1 MFHSIQARLTIGFV
15 AVAAATI
22 IILGVIITTIF
33 GEVLQTRYQ
42 ETYRNDASA
51 IGHFLNVGLE
61 GDVLTAGPFINSAA
75 IGQLVK
81 TMSQQFRVRIRV
93 YINGSS
99 YPLLDSGLVAPDP
112 SKHLTIDN
120 FPPVQIPMDKG
131 SYALGSV
138 VVSDPLTD
146 RLFIQDQ
153 VQRTAMFVVILA
165 CASAVLIGAILAARL
180 TAPLRLLTRA
190 TARIGGGHF
199 AERLPEESRDEAGE
213 LAHQFNQMA
222 QRLEESFATI
232 SADRDRLRQ
241 FVADVSHEVRTPLT
255 ALRTFNEL
263 LQNGAGENPATR
275 QDFLAESAR
284 QIERLDWLTQNL
296 LDLSRLD
303 SGLTPIAHQRSDL
316 AETIR
321 RAVETSRPAASA
333 KDVDLVYDTQHVVVD
348 HDPPRLEQA
357 LNNVIGNA
365 IKFSPPGGTVRVR
378 AGVTG
383 RQAVVE
389 VSDQGPGI
397 PPDEIEHIFER
408 FYRGK
413 EANRSGSGSGLGLA
427 IARAIM
433 EAHGGSI
440 SVQSTPG
447 HGTTMRLTLPMAQR
461 VQTASGA

>member
-1 MFHSIQARLTIGFV
+1 MFHSLQTRLTIGFV
-15 AVAAATI
+15 TVAAATI
-22 IILGVIITTIF
+22 LVLGIIITTIF

-42 ETYRNDASA
+42 EGYTNDAAA
-51 IGHFLNVGLE
+51 IGHFLNVGLQ
-61 GDVLTAGPFINSAA
+61 GDVLAFGPVINSGAV
-75 IGQLVK
+75 GQLIK
-81 TMSQQFRVRIRV
+81 TMSQQFQVRIRV
-93 YINGSS
+93 YVNGNSA
-99 YPLLDSGLVAPDP
+99 PLVDSGPLAPDP
-112 SKHLTIDN
+112 AKHLAIDN
-120 FPPVQIPMDKG
+120 FPPLRVALNSG
-131 SYALGSV
+131 GYALGYV

-165 CASAVLIGAILAARL
+165 CAAAVLIGAILAARL

-213 LAHQFNQMA
+213 LAHQFNLMA

-232 SADRDRLRQ
+232 SEDRDRLRQ

-255 ALRTFNEL
+255 ALRTFNDL
-263 LQNGAGENPATR
+263 LQDGAGENAATR

-303 SGLTPIAHQRSDL
+303 SGLTQIAHQRSDL

-321 RAVETSRPAASA
+321 RSVEANRPAASA
-333 KDVDLVYDTQHVVVD
+333 KDVSLLCEAPHIVVD
-348 HDPPRLEQA
+348 HDPPRFEQA
-357 LNNVIGNA
+357 LNNIIGNA
-365 IKFSPPGGTVRVR
+365 IKFSPPGGSVQVH
-378 AGVTG
+378 AGTTG
-383 RQAVVE
+383 KHTFVA
-389 VSDQGPGI
+389 VSDHGPGI

-433 EAHGGSI
+433 DAHGGTI
-440 SVQSTPG
+440 SVESAPER
-447 HGTTMRLTLPMAQR
+447 GTTMRLTLAMAQR
-461 VQTASGA
+461 VPAAYDV